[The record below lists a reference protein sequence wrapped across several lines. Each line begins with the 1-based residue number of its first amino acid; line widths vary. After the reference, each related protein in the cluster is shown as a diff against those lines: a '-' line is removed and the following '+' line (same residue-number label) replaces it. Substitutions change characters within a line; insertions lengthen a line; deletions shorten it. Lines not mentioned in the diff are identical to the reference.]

1 METRQLCKS
10 NEKVTFSFFYIPK
23 NEDFGLLRIS
33 AFQKRLLTRQ
43 QASHFV
49 TLCSVVEIVIPFFCQ
64 QAAVKGVVLFIHP
77 HAFLQLLRWE
87 LHLVLAHDI
96 SILRSDGKNKHVF
109 SIRQI
114 IGGFSGAFHSRAHDE
129 SAVIISVRNSMKM
142 WAKCGRCGGVRF
154 PLFVFC

>member
-49 TLCSVVEIVIPFFCQ
+49 TLCSVVEIVIPFF
-64 QAAVKGVVLFIHP
+64 V
-77 HAFLQLLRWE
+77 
-87 LHLVLAHDI
+87 
-96 SILRSDGKNKHVF
+96 
-109 SIRQI
+109 
-114 IGGFSGAFHSRAHDE
+114 SRRP
-129 SAVIISVRNSMKM
+129 SR
-142 WAKCGRCGGVRF
+142 G
-154 PLFVFC
+154 